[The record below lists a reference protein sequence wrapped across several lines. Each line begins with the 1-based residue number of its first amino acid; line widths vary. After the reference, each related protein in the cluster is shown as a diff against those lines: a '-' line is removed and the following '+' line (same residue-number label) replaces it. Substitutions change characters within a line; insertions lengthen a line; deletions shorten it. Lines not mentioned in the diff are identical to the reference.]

1 MIKILLVIFSVCA
14 GYCSTSQTLIPRF
27 ENLGVNEGLP
37 HSSVYSITQDKKGF
51 MWFGT
56 ADGLCRY
63 DGSVL
68 KIFKYASQYEQDVV
82 NNFVRG
88 KMQEDK
94 AGNIWYCNEAGIY
107 KLDFVKERVIRVRVF
122 DKKEFNNVAFRSVY
136 LDINNNLWM
145 FNIIEG
151 VVAYNIATGSLTKY
165 PLPYK
170 IDLSKI
176 ILNFTNVDDAG
187 NIWIKF
193 GSKADPFIIFNML
206 SGKYSLRLVKD
217 APHAV
222 FFEKKK
228 QVLAYDDKLV
238 YDYGGSIPSVTIP
251 KIIDGKKTPFY
262 SFDGISDN
270 YGRLWMTARGNGLFY
285 YDEKNNRLH
294 EYHHDNSKIKSL
306 PFDLTTCLFIDRN
319 ENLWIGMDGAGVVK
333 LDLKQ
338 PKFNLF
344 PLSEG
349 DFPVLIDYF
358 TKCFFEDSTG
368 RIWFGSH
375 TGGLNIFDYTKQTLI
390 NYHHVN
396 NRPNSLPGNIVGSI
410 LKDRDGKM
418 WIGSSG
424 GISMFNESEKSFE
437 TIIIQDLPK
446 LYPLR
451 NNFVYKMMQLA
462 NGDFLAAT
470 LLGIIKVV
478 KEKSGK
484 YKGYYFSNNRVL
496 ISGTTDI
503 AEMPDRMV
511 YATLPGLGL
520 YQLIPDGNS
529 YKLTNTFLNGIDL
542 RSVRKDEKN
551 AGYLWIGSGIG
562 LIHFNTATHAYKVW
576 NEKDGMA
583 NSYVYGSLE
592 DATGNLWIST
602 NKGLSSFNPKEN
614 KFENFSFLDG
624 LQSNEFNTQAFYK
637 SNTGV
642 FYFGGIRGFNWFK
655 PGYVSKEK
663 IKPVAAITRIEIS
676 DSVFQKDSAFLLQQ
690 TITVPYNKN
699 DFSFQF
705 AALDY
710 TRPEANNIQYTM
722 QGWDAGWVTA
732 DNRSARYANLPPGNY
747 TLKLKVANADGVWSD
762 EQKINIIIQSPF
774 WKRSW
779 FVVALALLLIAA
791 IVFITYRISQQKA
804 KKKLRLL
811 EKQIAVDDE
820 RNRISADM
828 HDEIGSGITHIAL
841 LSELIQT
848 QHKDSAELKKD
859 IHKIGISS
867 RKLVQTMSEIIW
879 ALNPQND
886 TLENLLAYIREQ
898 SYQYFEPMNVQ
909 FDIYFPD
916 TIPDIKLSNAE
927 RRNLYLVTREAL
939 NNAMKHSGAE
949 CIELKMEMLE
959 STCCF
964 SVTDNGVGINLK
976 INKPGNNG
984 IVNMKKRM
992 TDIGGSIEW
1001 LTQQSGTSVKYCLCV

>member
-1 MIKILLVIFSVCA
+1 MIKILLFIFLVCA
-14 GYCSTSQTLIPRF
+14 GYSSTPQSLIPRF

-37 HSSVYSITQDKKGF
+37 HSSVYSIVQDKKGF

-68 KIFKYASQYEQDVV
+68 KTFKYTSQYEQDVV

-88 KMQEDK
+88 KMLEDK
-94 AGNIWYCNEAGIY
+94 IGNIWYCNESGIY
-107 KLDFVKERVIRVRVF
+107 KWDFIKERVIRVVVF
-122 DKKEFNNVAFRSVY
+122 NKKEFNNAAFKSVF
-136 LDINNNLWM
+136 LDSNNNIWM
-145 FNIIEG
+145 FNVVTGI
-151 VVAYNIATGSLTKY
+151 VAYNIITGNLIQY

-170 IDLSKI
+170 TDLSRI
-176 ILNFTNVDDAG
+176 VLSYTNVDDDG

-193 GSKADPFIIFNML
+193 GGKTDPFIIFNTL
-206 SGKYSLRLVKD
+206 SSKYSMRFLKD
-217 APHAV
+217 DPHAV
-222 FFEKKK
+222 FFEKNIR
-228 QVLAYDDKLV
+228 VLAYDDKLV
-238 YDYGGSIPSVTIP
+238 YEYGGNIPSVTIP
-251 KIIDGKKTPFY
+251 KIVGEKKTSFY
-262 SFDGISDN
+262 SFDGIRDH

-306 PFDLTTCLFIDRN
+306 LFDLTTCLFIDRN
-319 ENLWIGMDGAGVVK
+319 ENLWIGMDGAGVTK

-349 DFPVLIDYF
+349 DFPVLKDYF

-375 TGGLNIFDYTKQTLI
+375 TGGLNIFDCAKQTLI
-390 NYHHVN
+390 NHHHEN

-410 LKDRDGKM
+410 LKDRDGKI

-424 GISMFNESEKSFE
+424 GISMFHEKEKSFE

-451 NNFVYKMMQLA
+451 NNFVYKMIQLDS
-462 NGDFLAAT
+462 GDFLAAT

-484 YKGYYFSNNRVL
+484 FKGYYFSNNGFL

-503 AEMPDRMV
+503 AEMPDKTI

-520 YQLIPDGNS
+520 YQLLPDGNN
-529 YKLTNTFLNGIDL
+529 YKLLNTFLNGIDL
-542 RSVRKDEKN
+542 RSVRKDEQRT
-551 AGYLWIGSGIG
+551 GYLWIGSGIG
-562 LIHFNTATHAYKVW
+562 LIHFNTATHTYKLW

-592 DATGNLWIST
+592 DTAGNFWIST
-602 NKGLSSFNPKEN
+602 NKGLSSFNQKEN

-637 SNTGV
+637 SSTGF

-663 IKPVAAITRIEIS
+663 IKPVAAVTRFEIS
-676 DSVFQKDSAFLLQQ
+676 DSVFQKDSAFLLHQ
-690 TITVPYNKN
+690 TIRVPYNKN

-710 TRPEANNIQYTM
+710 TRPEANNIQYTL
-722 QGWDAGWVTA
+722 QGWDAGWIVA

-747 TLKLKVANADGVWSD
+747 TLKLKVSNADGVWSD
-762 EQKINIIIQSPF
+762 EEKINIIIQSPF
-774 WKRSW
+774 WKRTW
-779 FVVALALLLIAA
+779 FLIITTFLLLMI
-791 IVFITYRISQQKA
+791 IIFITYNISHQKA
-804 KKKLRLL
+804 KRKLRLL
-811 EKQIAVDDE
+811 EKKIAVDDE

-848 QHKDSAELKKD
+848 QQKDSAELKKD
-859 IHKIGISS
+859 INKIGISS
-867 RKLVQTMSEIIW
+867 RILVQTMSEIIW

-898 SYQYFEPMNVQ
+898 SHQYFESMNVQ

-916 TIPDIKLSNAE
+916 ALPDIKLSNVQ

-939 NNAMKHSGAE
+939 NNAMKHSGAD
-949 CIELKMEMLE
+949 IIQLKMEVAKSMF
-959 STCCF
+959 CF
-964 SVTDNGVGINLK
+964 SVTDNGKGMCE
-976 INKPGNNG
+976 NKSHGSNG
-984 IVNMKKRM
+984 IKNMKKRM
-992 TDIGGSIEW
+992 KDIGGTIEW
-1001 LTQQSGTSVKYCLCV
+1001 LQQPPGTAVNYCLAI

>member
-1 MIKILLVIFSVCA
+1 MKKILLIFFYVCA
-14 GYCSTSQTLIPRF
+14 GYCSTAQTLIPRF

-63 DGSVL
+63 DGSIL
-68 KIFKYASQYEQDVV
+68 KTFKYAPQSEQDVV

-94 AGNIWYCNEAGIY
+94 SGNIWFCNESGIY
-107 KLDFVKERVIRVRVF
+107 KWDFIKERVIRVKIF
-122 DKKEFNNVAFRSVY
+122 DKNEFNNVAFRLAG
-136 LDINNNLWM
+136 LDNNNIWM
-145 FNIIEG
+145 FNIMEG
-151 VVAYNIATGSLTKY
+151 VVAYNITTAKLTKY

-170 IDLSKI
+170 TDLSKI
-176 ILNFTNVDDAG
+176 VLNYTNVDNEG
-187 NIWIKF
+187 NIWVKF
-193 GSKADPFIIFNML
+193 GSKTDPFIVFNML
-206 SGKYSLRLVKD
+206 SGKYSIQLSAD

-222 FFEKKK
+222 FFEKNRRI
-228 QVLAYDDKLV
+228 LAYDEKLV
-238 YDYGGSIPSVTIP
+238 YEYGASIPPVTIP
-251 KIIDGKKTPFY
+251 KIIDGTRTSFY
-262 SFDGISDN
+262 SFDGITDN

-285 YDEKNNRLH
+285 YDEKNSHLH

-349 DFPVLIDYF
+349 DFPILNDYF

-368 RIWFGSH
+368 RIWFGTH
-375 TGGLNIFDYTKQTLI
+375 TGGLNIFDPALQTLI
-390 NYHHVN
+390 NYRHEN
-396 NRPNSLPGNIVGSI
+396 GKQNSLPGNIVGSI
-410 LKDRDGKM
+410 LKDRNGNM

-424 GISMFNESEKSFE
+424 GISMFHEKGKSFE
-437 TIIIQDLPK
+437 TIVIQDLPE

-451 NNFVYKMMQLA
+451 NNFVYKMVQLA

-484 YKGYYFSNNRVL
+484 YKGYYFRN
-496 ISGTTDI
+496 SGALGSVTTDVVETADKTI
-503 AEMPDRMV
+503 
-511 YATLPGLGL
+511 YATLPGHGL
-520 YQLIPDGNS
+520 YQLIPEGNS
-529 YKLTNTFLNGIDL
+529 YKQANTFLNGIDL
-542 RSVRKDEKN
+542 RSIRIDEKN
-551 AGYLWIGSGIG
+551 AEYLWIGSGTG
-562 LIHFNTATHAYKVW
+562 LIHFNTISHAYKVW
-576 NEKDGMA
+576 NEKDGLA

-592 DATGNLWIST
+592 DAAGNLWIST
-602 NKGLSSFNPKEN
+602 NKGLSFFSTKN
-614 KFENFSFLDG
+614 KTFENYSFQDG
-624 LQSNEFNTQAFYK
+624 LQSNEFNTQSFYK
-637 SNTGV
+637 SSTGI

-655 PGYVSKEK
+655 PDQVSKEN

-676 DSVFQKDSAFLLQQ
+676 DSVFQKDSAFQLHQS
-690 TITVPYNKN
+690 ITVPYDKN
-699 DFSFQF
+699 DFGFQF

-710 TRPEANNIQYTM
+710 TRPEANNIQYTL
-722 QGWDAGWVTA
+722 QGWDAGWVVA
-732 DNRSARYANLPPGNY
+732 DSRSARYENLPPGNY
-747 TLKLKVANADGVWSD
+747 TLKLKVSNANGVWSD
-762 EQKINIIIQSPF
+762 EEMVNIIIQSPF
-774 WKRSW
+774 WKRPW
-779 FVVALALLLIAA
+779 FVVVLALLLIAA
-791 IVFITYRISQQKA
+791 IVFITYRVSQLKV
-804 KKKLRLL
+804 KRKLQLL
-811 EKQIAVDDE
+811 EKRIAVDDE

-848 QHKDSAELKKD
+848 QQKDSAELKKD
-859 IHKIGISS
+859 INKIGISS

-898 SYQYFEPMNVQ
+898 SYQYFEPMGVRFN
-909 FDIYFPD
+909 IYFPE
-916 TIPDIKLSNAE
+916 TIPDVKLSNAE

-939 NNAMKHSGAE
+939 NNALKHSGAE
-949 CIELKMEMLE
+949 CIELKMEMVE
-959 STCCF
+959 SACCF
-964 SVTDNGVGINLK
+964 SVTDNGVGIDLN

-984 IVNMKKRM
+984 IINMKKRM

-1001 LTQQSGTSVKYCLCV
+1001 LPQQHGTAVKYCLVV